1 MMLMLKKPEDCWWG
15 FFILMGMNMGITRD
29 SLRFFQ
35 WLLGMKMGLP
45 PPPVLRSS
53 PVLRR
58 EVVWQTLAARGFH
71 GTRSG
76 TSTNGAE
83 GHVSLW
89 VHLDLINIYIYI
101 SWGFHVDLW
110 GCSLVF
116 SLNHTHA
123 FNKLKTCTSS
133 SSPWGCCKHIV
144 LQGCTSVDK
153 AQRRIMMNLGKL

>member
-1 MMLMLKKPEDCWWG
+1 
-15 FFILMGMNMGITRD
+15 MGITRD
-29 SLRFFQ
+29 SLRVFQ

-89 VHLDLINIYIYI
+89 VHLDLINIYIYFMGI
-101 SWGFHVDLW
+101 SCGSMRMF
-110 GCSLVF
+110 
-116 SLNHTHA
+116 
-123 FNKLKTCTSS
+123 TCIFTQSYS
-133 SSPWGCCKHIV
+133 CF
-144 LQGCTSVDK
+144 Q
-153 AQRRIMMNLGKL
+153 